1 MEHVMEESELQFLLQ
16 CARASQKYTRKM
28 IDLGLCEK
36 ETKKQTDCIFI
47 RELPIIAGWV
57 GCGVWDAA
65 VIMSRYF
72 VRNPEPLSDKVILEL
87 GSGVGLTGLVAAR
100 YAKKIYLTDYSTSI
114 LENLEYNLWLN
125 VNDLSEE
132 RLTDLFADN
141 EEAKATYRKHNECV
155 NKTAF
160 VSYLDWCNPNNT
172 EKPVTELEPDIST
185 KLPPGNFRRR
195 VPGGTLLGKF
205 PMIIGS
211 ELTYQ
216 LPGVE
221 ELANIIDLFLEPG
234 GVFWEIISIFR
245 GPGPRKFMLLMEQ
258 KGWVVEARWPSNDL
272 LVNLN
277 SRQSRSRD
285 EKYLFWTLFRLV
297 DDSRSIPRF
306 GDGPAIDWHAL
317 EFTSD
322 HT

>member
-1 MEHVMEESELQFLLQ
+1 MDHITEPSELQFLLQ
-16 CARASQKYTRKM
+16 CARASQKYTRKV
-28 IDLGLCEK
+28 ITFGPYDRV
-36 ETKKQTDCIFI
+36 TKKQTDHVFI
-47 RELPIIAGWV
+47 RELPVVAGWV
-57 GCGVWDAA
+57 GCGIWDAA

-72 VRNPEPLSDKVILEL
+72 IKRPESLFDKRILEL
-87 GSGVGLTGLVAAR
+87 GSGVGLTGMVAAR
-100 YAKKIYLTDYSTSI
+100 YAKRVYLTDYSTSI

-132 RLTDLFADN
+132 RLVDLFDDN
-141 EEAKATYRKHNECV
+141 EDAKVAYRMYNERV
-155 NKTAF
+155 SRAAF
-160 VSYLDWCNPNNT
+160 VSYLDWYNPTNT
-172 EKPVTELEPDIST
+172 EKPISELEPDTST
-185 KLPPGNFRRR
+185 KLPPGHFRRR
-195 VPGGTLLGKF
+195 VPGGTSLGKF

-221 ELANIIDLFLEPG
+221 ELAAVIDLFLEPG

-258 KGWVVEARWPSNDL
+258 KGWIVEARWPSEDL
-272 LVNLN
+272 QANLD
-277 SRQSRSRD
+277 SRQSKSRE
-285 EKYLFWTLFRLV
+285 EKYLFWTLFRAA
-297 DDSRSIPRF
+297 DESSSIPRF

-317 EFTSD
+317 EFTND